1 MAEDGTIVI
10 TEDGIIKPTREALIL
25 KEVWRNGAIEI
36 CKYCEEDKAVANRLV
51 SKNWLRYSSMLFST
65 DEANYLSYMF
75 NDAMFSNALGLRNK
89 YDHGNRFIDDP
100 ESPQISS
107 DYSALLM
114 VLVCVILKIND
125 DLSFAFDVTGI
136 DELVDWPWLD
146 DSTIEAAKQI
156 ELTNRMN
163 RHR

>member
-1 MAEDGTIVI
+1 
-10 TEDGIIKPTREALIL
+10 
-25 KEVWRNGAIEI
+25 
-36 CKYCEEDKAVANRLV
+36 
-51 SKNWLRYSSMLFST
+51 
-65 DEANYLSYMF
+65 MF